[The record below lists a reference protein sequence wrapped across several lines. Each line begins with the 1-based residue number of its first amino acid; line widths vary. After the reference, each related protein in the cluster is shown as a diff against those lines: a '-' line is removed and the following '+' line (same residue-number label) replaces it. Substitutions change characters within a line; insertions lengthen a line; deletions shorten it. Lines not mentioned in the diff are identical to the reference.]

1 MDLFSGKGE
10 DRVAVVDGLRTPF
23 ARQATAFR
31 DLNAV
36 ELGAIVTRELLARVS
51 VPRTEIERIVY
62 GAVGILPEAPNIAR
76 EVGLAAGLPPETD
89 AFSISRACATSFQ
102 TTISLAQAIAAGEI
116 DAGLCGGADSTS
128 VLPIQVSKKF
138 SKTLIRASRARSF
151 LERLRLYLRL
161 RPSDLLPVPPAVKD
175 FTTDMTMGEI
185 AEQMAKNHGVTREEQ
200 DEFALRSHRLA
211 AQAWNDKYLD
221 HEVMPVFVPPFDEF
235 IRRDNNVRED
245 TTLEKMARLKPAFDR
260 RHGTVTAANSTPL
273 TDGASTMLLMSDRK
287 RRELGLSAL
296 GYIRSYAFVSIDP
309 YNDALMG
316 PSYATPLA
324 LDRAGMQ
331 LADIDLIEMHEAFA
345 SQALANLKNWPS
357 RSFAREK
364 LGRDQPIGEVDWDR
378 FNIQGGSIAYGH
390 PFAAT
395 GGRLIIQL
403 LKQLRRRGGG
413 VGLATACA
421 AGGIGAAV
429 VLESA

>member
-1 MDLFSGKGE
+1 
-10 DRVAVVDGLRTPF
+10 
-23 ARQATAFR
+23 
-31 DLNAV
+31 
-36 ELGAIVTRELLARVS
+36 
-51 VPRTEIERIVY
+51 
-62 GAVGILPEAPNIAR
+62 
-76 EVGLAAGLPPETD
+76 
-89 AFSISRACATSFQ
+89 
-102 TTISLAQAIAAGEI
+102 
-116 DAGLCGGADSTS
+116 
-128 VLPIQVSKKF
+128 
-138 SKTLIRASRARSF
+138 
-151 LERLRLYLRL
+151 
-161 RPSDLLPVPPAVKD
+161 
-175 FTTDMTMGEI
+175 
-185 AEQMAKNHGVTREEQ
+185 
-200 DEFALRSHRLA
+200 
-211 AQAWNDKYLD
+211 
-221 HEVMPVFVPPFDEF
+221 
-235 IRRDNNVRED
+235 
-245 TTLEKMARLKPAFDR
+245 
-260 RHGTVTAANSTPL
+260 
-273 TDGASTMLLMSDRK
+273 MLLMSDRK